1 MNKIKNILKSR
12 EEYLLRLKKEK
23 EQALKNVPEG
33 VLRICPH
40 GKRAQYYWRKDA
52 KDLSGTYIR
61 DKDISLAQ
69 KLAQKDYDKKILAS
83 IEKELNALRKYQANS
98 PDTYVE
104 QVYETLHKE
113 RQKLIIPIIDTDEQ
127 YIQKWENIT
136 YHGKEIGENT
146 PEIYTAKGERVRS
159 KSEVIIADILGS
171 EGIPYKYECP
181 LKLKGW
187 GTVYPDFTV
196 LNVAGRKELYW
207 EHFGMMDDMDYVEKA
222 LHKITLYEQNEIFP
236 GDKLILTYE
245 TQKNPINQKNIRRII
260 QHCFWKNIN

>member
-1 MNKIKNILKSR
+1 MNKIKNLLKSR
-12 EEYLLRLKKEK
+12 EEYLLQLKKEK

-40 GKRAQYYWRKDA
+40 GKRTQYYWRIDA

-69 KLAQKDYDKKILAS
+69 KLAQKDY
-83 IEKELNALRKYQANS
+83 
-98 PDTYVE
+98 
-104 QVYETLHKE
+104 
-113 RQKLIIPIIDTDEQ
+113 QKLIIPIKDTDEQ

-159 KSEVIIADILGS
+159 KSEVIIADILSG

-187 GTVYPDFTV
+187 GNVYPDFTV
-196 LNVAGRKELYW
+196 LNVAERKELYW

-245 TQKNPINQKNIRRII
+245 TKNNPINQKTIRRII
-260 QHCFWKNIN
+260 QHYF